1 MAGKKSS
8 ENMTALPGAICEP
21 GGVASTSGALSTFLA
36 FGAFLAFG
44 GIASKKQTGRNA
56 IAIKLKIT
64 NVNKINGLLSDKKQ
78 CQYIKINCAIN
89 NIHGQTQI
97 KINSAIT

>member
-8 ENMTALPGAICEP
+8 ENMTALLGAICEP

-44 GIASKKQTGRNA
+44 GIASKKNQAGMQ
-56 IAIKLKIT
+56 
-64 NVNKINGLLSDKKQ
+64 LLS
-78 CQYIKINCAIN
+78 
-89 NIHGQTQI
+89 
-97 KINSAIT
+97 NSK

>member
-36 FGAFLAFG
+36 LAFGAFLAFG
-44 GIASKKQTGRNA
+44 GIANQKARQE
-56 IAIKLKIT
+56 
-64 NVNKINGLLSDKKQ
+64 
-78 CQYIKINCAIN
+78 CNCY
-89 NIHGQTQI
+89 QTQNNEC
-97 KINSAIT
+97 K